1 MGFAEAF
8 LGQLGRQPTA
18 IFLTQGSESISFS
31 EAFDNVKALGPEE
44 AMELAL
50 KSNTVTS
57 VFAWLSTELMRESDQ
72 SESPVDF
79 VKTSGSTGNPKEFYI
94 SLESQLVTAR
104 AINDSILNNEPL
116 DEVIVLPITHSS
128 ARGRL
133 RAAILR
139 GSTIHL
145 ASNPFSFRSLDTD
158 NLQTTPFAMAI
169 TPTTFRYLEQRL
181 GGEFWSF
188 FRGLKNLEFG
198 SAELRE
204 SEQGKL
210 LEDSPEDLE
219 IKMHYGLS
227 EASRSFIRNV
237 RKTSWNSLGT
247 PMPHTLYRISDEGQM
262 LISGEHIA
270 SQEIKPEGRVEV
282 QEIETGDLCTIS
294 HSGEVLLVGRL
305 KNTINCGGYT
315 IHIEQLESLLAQDIG
330 LAAIAIGKAKDS
342 LLGEVPVIFVPIGR
356 TRNAMEAWGELEITS
371 KGLMQ
376 PIVCETSEIPSL
388 PSGKIDRQTLNDMAS
403 NHYSKLGK

>member
-8 LGQLGRQPTA
+8 LSQVGKHPKAT
-18 IFLTQGSESISFS
+18 FLMQGSESISFN
-31 EAFDNVKALGPEE
+31 EAFNKVKSMQPQES
-44 AMELAL
+44 MELAL
-50 KSNTVTS
+50 KSNNVTS
-57 VFAWLSTELMRESDQ
+57 VIAWLSTELLRESNQ

-79 VKTSGSTGNPKEFYI
+79 VKTSGSTGNPKEFYV
-94 SLESQLVTAR
+94 SLESQLITAR
-104 AINDSILNNEPL
+104 AINESILNNEEL
-116 DEVIVLPITHSS
+116 DEVIVLPISHSS

-133 RAAILR
+133 RAAVLR
-139 GSTIHL
+139 GTKIHL
-145 ASNPFSFRSLDTD
+145 ASNPFTFRSLDVND
-158 NLQTTPFAMAI
+158 LQQTQFAMAI

-188 FRGLKNLEFG
+188 FSGLKNLEFG

-204 SEQGKL
+204 SEQSKL
-210 LEDSPEDLE
+210 LEDSPQDLE
-219 IKMHYGLS
+219 LYMHYGLS

-247 PMPHTLYRISDEGQM
+247 PMPHTRYRITNEGQ
-262 LISGEHIA
+262 LIISGQHIA
-270 SQEIKPEGRVEV
+270 SQEIKPEGRVKIH
-282 QEIETGDLCTIS
+282 EIETGDLCTIS
-294 HSGEVLLVGRL
+294 RSGEVLLSGRL

-315 IHIEQLESLLAQDIG
+315 IHIEQLESSLARDRT

-342 LLGEVPVIFVPIGR
+342 LLGEVPVIFVPIGL
-356 TRNAMEAWGELEITS
+356 TRKAFEAWGELEIAN

-388 PSGKIDRQTLNDMAS
+388 PSGKIDRQTLNYMAFE
-403 NHYSKLGK
+403 HYSKLGK